1 MIKNELIY
9 LKTQNAKCVCG
20 VCLCVQP
27 VGSGGE
33 RGGVWIISPQ
43 VVFREVS
50 QAWGEEEKGDIVVV
64 ETSVRGAS
72 ENRFSHGGL
81 TETHLQQLHG
91 PTDYMT
97 ALQPL
102 LQQWRA

>member
-1 MIKNELIY
+1 MSLFT
-9 LKTQNAKCVCG
+9 LKHKMQSVCVVCVC
-20 VCLCVQP
+20 VCSLWVLG
-27 VGSGGE
+27 GSE
-33 RGGVWIISPQ
+33 GGVWIISPQ